1 MSLIHK
7 YYCEICGAEKKD
19 VNNWFMA
26 EISVNGVLLSH
37 WREEQAKSADSRH
50 FCGEAHAQVFVSR
63 YLSAPESFTRVR
75 PHLDTQEKDLTAVQS
90 HLVKKVMQ
98 QPSDMSAESEELFD
112 LLAAAEAALKGRITV
127 DSLSSDYFDA

>member
-7 YYCEICGAEKKD
+7 YYCEICGAEKHE

-26 EISVNGVLLSH
+26 EVTSNGALLSH
-37 WREEQAKSADSRH
+37 WNQDRAKSPHAHH

-63 YLSAPESFTRVR
+63 YLSAPTSFSAPRA
-75 PHLDTQEKDLTAVQS
+75 LDPNENDLTAVQS
-90 HLVKKVMQ
+90 HLVNKVLQ
-98 QPSDMSAESEELFD
+98 QPSELSAESEDMFD

-127 DSLSSDYFDA
+127 DLLNTEYFDA